1 MVWPTCSEDTEAQW
15 MLAKIKRIDDKKGYY
30 ITYLDC
36 QKRI

>member
-1 MVWPTCSEDTEAQW
+1 